1 MLNLVDQNKA
11 QVLTDQIKNAEW
23 LVLTRQQVIDFR
35 TSVLVRKLCRQMTE
49 PSSLLLAGG
58 IGFIMGE
65 ITKRQPA
72 KARGAAAKVG
82 SSEISPLKVALN
94 LLTSVRTLYTALPI
108 AWIMKSR
115 YKPGASA
122 PTSQQKFQSVPVSEA
137 AHNRRRRRDD
147 RSPPTEYSKAREKP

>member
-58 IGFIMGE
+58 IGFIIGE
-65 ITKRQPA
+65 ITKRSPT
-72 KARGAAAKVG
+72 KARGAVAKVG
-82 SSEISPLKVALN
+82 GSEISPLKVALN
-94 LLTSVRTLYTALPI
+94 LLMSVRTLYTALPL

-115 YKPGASA
+115 YQPGASA
-122 PTSQQKFQSVPVSEA
+122 PTSQQKFQSVPVSGA
-137 AHNRRRRRDD
+137 LHNRRRRRDD
-147 RSPPTEYSKAREKP
+147 RLPGTDPSRARKSP